1 MHNAERDEGFDG
13 VGSYAA
19 CGEPRENYAARYR
32 EQWTSHHEKRLATG
46 LTVVPCVAM
55 DRNPQPRI
63 DAPVVWYGYPE
74 GNLKIIFAFITG
86 VYNSCIY
93 KHVCTTIFYYGSG
106 KRKVGQKNDMF

>member
-1 MHNAERDEGFDG
+1 MSKNTGVG

-19 CGEPRENYAARYR
+19 RGEPRENYAARYH

-46 LTVVPCVAM
+46 LPVVPCVAM

-86 VYNSCIY
+86 VYDSCIY
-93 KHVCTTIFYYGSG
+93 KDVCTTIFYYGSG
-106 KRKVGQKNDMF
+106 KTKVGQKNDMF

>member
-1 MHNAERDEGFDG
+1 MSKNTRVG

-46 LTVVPCVAM
+46 LPVVPCVAM

-63 DAPVVWYGYPE
+63 DAPVVCGTATPRA
-74 GNLKIIFAFITG
+74 I
-86 VYNSCIY
+86 
-93 KHVCTTIFYYGSG
+93 
-106 KRKVGQKNDMF
+106 

>member
-1 MHNAERDEGFDG
+1 MSKNTRVG

-19 CGEPRENYAARYR
+19 CGEPRENYAARYH

-46 LTVVPCVAM
+46 LPVVPCVAM
-55 DRNPQPRI
+55 GRNPQPRI
-63 DAPVVWYGYPE
+63 DASVVWYGYPE

-86 VYNSCIY
+86 VYDSCIY